1 MKTLVTPA
9 IHHRHSL
16 RSNRAGWLAAFALI
30 SSLTVMQSRAQDGTI
45 RFQSAQVTVSEG
57 VGIAFIGLER
67 TTAEAGPEVTIQTVA
82 NTALAGVDFHP
93 VLTTYTFAAGETAV
107 SIIVQIFDNAQF
119 QSDRQFKLTLSGPVN
134 LTIGSPAEVTVTIA
148 DNDEPTAP
156 GWGAAGTNTAQGV
169 YTLVTN
175 RTGGLVAGGLFR
187 TYNGELKNHL
197 VRLQPGGELDASF
210 NPGSGPDGRVWALAA
225 QNDDGILLAGDF
237 QNFNG
242 TARPHLARV
251 LDNGSLDPAFT
262 PGTGADGR
270 ITSVEVLADDRILIA
285 GGFSTFNQVPRSDVA
300 LLLANGTPDNSFNAV
315 TPPSF
320 FGYVARR
327 HDNGILVGG
336 TVGGEGANVTNSL
349 MRFDLTGGR
358 DTSFQVSVGDIFL
371 NLVSDIVVAP
381 DNQLVICGN
390 FRGINGNPTGSTTV
404 ARLNANGSLDP
415 SFNVGLGANDW
426 VLHLVRLTDGKFLI
440 AGFFTSFDGVPR
452 AGIARL
458 NANGSLDLD
467 FAPESGANDA
477 VYAVLPQGNGN
488 IYLGG
493 AFSQYDQYDRFCL
506 AEVNGDGTLKLSP
519 PRFLASARVDPAA
532 VQFTF
537 AVEPGRDFRVLTSAT
552 LTDWSPMATNRTARR
567 SSELTLPA
575 SAPAAFF
582 QLEQPFPMP

>member
-1 MKTLVTPA
+1 MKTLVTRS

-16 RSNRAGWLAAFALI
+16 RSNSAGRLAAFTVI
-30 SSLTVMQSRAQDGTI
+30 SLLAVMQSQAQDGVI

-67 TTAEAGPEVTIQTVA
+67 TTAEAGPAVTIQTVA
-82 NTALAGVDFHP
+82 DTALAGVDFHP
-93 VLTTYTFAAGETAV
+93 VQTTYTFATGETAV
-107 SIIVQIFDNAQF
+107 SLIVQIFDNAQF
-119 QSDRQFKLTLSGPVN
+119 QSDRQFKITLSDPVN

-148 DNDEPTAP
+148 DNDEPLAP

-175 RTGGLVAGGLFR
+175 STGGLVAGGLFR

-197 VRLQPGGELDASF
+197 VRLQSGGELDASF
-210 NPGSGPDGRVWALAA
+210 NPGTGPDGRVWALAA
-225 QNDDGILLAGDF
+225 QTDDRILLAGDF
-237 QNFNG
+237 QNFNS
-242 TARPHLARV
+242 TTSPHLARV

-270 ITSVEVLADDRILIA
+270 ITSIEVLADDRILIA
-285 GGFSTFNQVPRSDVA
+285 GGFSTFNGAGRSDVA
-300 LLLANGTPDNSFNAV
+300 VLLANGTPDNSFNAV

-336 TVGGEGANVTNSL
+336 TVGGTGANVTNSL
-349 MRFDLTGGR
+349 MRFDLAGVR

-381 DNQLVICGN
+381 DNKIVICGN
-390 FRGINGNPTGSTTV
+390 FRGINGQPTGSATV
-404 ARLNANGSLDP
+404 ARLNANGTLDN

-458 NANGSLDLD
+458 NANGSLDPG
-467 FAPESGANDA
+467 FAPEAGANDA
-477 VYAVLPQGNGN
+477 VYAVLPRANGD

-493 AFSQYDQYDRFCL
+493 AFSQYDQYDRFGL

-519 PRFLASARVDPAA
+519 PSFLASARVAPAS

-537 AVEPGRDFRVLTSAT
+537 AVEPGRDFRVLTSST

-567 SSELTLPA
+567 SFQLTLPA
-575 SAPAAFF
+575 SSPAEFF
-582 QLEQPFPMP
+582 QLEQPFPTP

>member
-1 MKTLVTPA
+1 MKPLVPRSV
-9 IHHRHSL
+9 HLPHSL
-16 RSNRAGWLAAFALI
+16 RSNVAGWLAAFTVI
-30 SSLTVMQSRAQDGTI
+30 SLLAVMQSQAQDGLI

-82 NTALAGVDFHP
+82 DTALAGVDYHP
-93 VLTTYTFAAGETAV
+93 VQTTYTFTAGETAV
-107 SIIVQIFDNAQF
+107 SLIVQIFDNAQF
-119 QSDRQFKLTLSGPVN
+119 QSDRQFKITLSNPVN

-148 DNDEPTAP
+148 DNDEPTKP

-169 YTLVTN
+169 YTLATN
-175 RTGGLVAGGLFR
+175 STGGLIAGGLFR

-210 NPGSGPDGRVWALAA
+210 NPGTGPDGRVWALAV
-225 QNDDGILLAGDF
+225 QSDDRLLVAGDF
-237 QNFNG
+237 QNFHG
-242 TARPHLARV
+242 TPSPHLARV

-270 ITSVEVLADDRILIA
+270 ITSIEVLTDDRILIA
-285 GGFSTFNQVPRSDVA
+285 GGFNTFNGASRSDVA
-300 LLLANGTPDNSFNAV
+300 LLLANGTLDNSFNAV

-327 HDNGILVGG
+327 HADGILVGG
-336 TVGGEGANVTNSL
+336 TVGGTGANVTNSL
-349 MRFDLTGGR
+349 MRFDLTGVR

-381 DNQLVICGN
+381 DNKIVICGN
-390 FRGINGNPTGSTTV
+390 FRGLNGNPTGSTTV
-404 ARLNANGSLDP
+404 ARLNANGTPDN

-467 FAPESGANDA
+467 FALESGANDA
-477 VYAVLPQGNGN
+477 VYAVLPQGNGD

-493 AFSQYDQYDRFCL
+493 AFSRYDQYDRFRL
-506 AEVNGDGTLKLSP
+506 AEVKGDGTLKLAP
-519 PRFLASARVDPAA
+519 PSFLASARVAPAS
-532 VQFTF
+532 VQLTF
-537 AVEPGRDFRVLTSAT
+537 AVEPGRDFRVLSSST
-552 LTDWSPMATNRTARR
+552 LTDWSPTVTNRTARR
-567 SSELTLPA
+567 SFQLTVPA
-575 SAPAAFF
+575 SSPAEFF
-582 QLEQPFPMP
+582 QIEQPFPTP